1 MLSKN
6 SLRAAVA
13 LAAVALT
20 TPALAQQAVKQEPR
34 FGVGVGITGSAVS
47 GSAAQNGTGSPD
59 FGTLFFVP
67 MNLAP
72 SFRLEPFIGWARA
85 DLDTTPPGTGGQ
97 QFSPFLQGKSS
108 DITLGVGGFYVA
120 PLAPQV
126 QLYLGGRLASEWQ
139 SFHTNGGF
147 KAERRN
153 TLLAATLGGE
163 YLPVPR
169 VAFGG
174 ELQLGLIWYG
184 DTDFTLPAGTTPSG
198 GGGSG
203 SATQGTLFVRFY
215 LL

>member
-1 MLSKN
+1 MSKL
-6 SLRAAVA
+6 SLRAVVG
-13 LAAVALT
+13 LASLAFT
-20 TPALAQQAVKQEPR
+20 TPALAQQAARQEPR
-34 FGVGVGITGSAVS
+34 FGVGVGLTGSAVS

-67 MNLAP
+67 MNLTQ
-72 SFRLEPFIGWARA
+72 SFRLEPFVGWARA
-85 DLDTTPPGTGGQ
+85 KLDNVPAGVGGNQ

-108 DITLGVGGFYVA
+108 DFTLGVGGFFVA

-126 QLYLGGRLASEWQ
+126 QVYVGGRLASEWQ
-139 SFHTNGGF
+139 SVESNASA
-147 KAERRN
+147 KASRRN
-153 TLLAATLGGE
+153 TVLAAALGGE

-184 DTDFTLPAGTTPSG
+184 DTDYTAPGFSVSG
-198 GGGSG
+198 GGGWG
-203 SATQGTLFVRFY
+203 TATQGTLFVRFY

>member
-1 MLSKN
+1 MISKI

-13 LAAVALT
+13 LAALALT
-20 TPALAQQAVKQEPR
+20 APALAQQAAKQEPR
-34 FGVGVGITGSAVS
+34 FGVGVGLTGSAVS
-47 GSAAQNGTGSPD
+47 GSAAMPGTGTPD

-67 MNLAP
+67 LNLAP
-72 SFRLEPFIGWARA
+72 SFRLEPFLGWARA

-108 DITLGVGGFYVA
+108 DITLGIGGFYVA

-126 QLYLGGRLASEWQ
+126 QMYLGGRLASQWQ
-139 SFHTNGGF
+139 SVHSNAGF

-153 TLLAATLGGE
+153 TILAAALGGE

-184 DTDFTLPAGTTPSG
+184 DTDYTAPGASISG

>member
-1 MLSKN
+1 MISKI

-13 LAAVALT
+13 LAALALT
-20 TPALAQQAVKQEPR
+20 APALAQQAAKQEPR
-34 FGVGVGITGSAVS
+34 FGVGVGLTGSSVS

-67 MNLAP
+67 LNLAP
-72 SFRLEPFIGWARA
+72 HFRLEPFLGWARA
-85 DLDTTPPGTGGQ
+85 SLDNVPVGVGGNQ

-108 DITLGVGGFYVA
+108 DITFGVGGFYVA
-120 PLAPQV
+120 PVAPQV
-126 QLYLGGRLASEWQ
+126 QVYLGGRLASQWQ
-139 SFHTNGGF
+139 SIQDNAGD
-147 KAERRN
+147 KASRRN
-153 TLLAATLGGE
+153 TILAAALGGE

-184 DTDFTLPAGTTPSG
+184 DTDYTAPGASISG